1 MSEGRVN
8 YRLIKSDIQVPDIS
22 SQLDDNMVKDLPS
35 LQDIA
40 AGLIN
45 SVDVPQLSTGNSN
58 SPQKKVEDASA
69 FENMANIA
77 EGDEF

>member
-40 AGLIN
+40 AGLITEVN
-45 SVDVPQLSTGNSN
+45 VPQLSTGSSN
-58 SPQKKVEDASA
+58 SPQQKVEDANA
-69 FENMANIA
+69 FENMANITDG
-77 EGDEF
+77 EEF